1 MVSSARNVRYWEGN
15 ERITLGSWQ
24 LKEKRLLVITIAR
37 RLNQNALT
45 ITDEVRK
52 VGGDYF
58 ADPAQKNDDCTL
70 KTQEQKSTPFNW
82 LPRPFEGF
90 CRPCWWS
97 DNNLVLLLVTR
108 CSPLLLTKLPLV
120 GQQLLYRCLFLLGRC
135 GRDPDAWIKHTYENI
150 TVLCL
155 Q

>member
-45 ITDEVRK
+45 IADEVHQ

-58 ADPAQKNDDCTL
+58 ADPAQKNDDWFRFLYET
-70 KTQEQKSTPFNW
+70 E
-82 LPRPFEGF
+82 
-90 CRPCWWS
+90 PC
-97 DNNLVLLLVTR
+97 LLN
-108 CSPLLLTKLPLV
+108 SK
-120 GQQLLYRCLFLLGRC
+120 
-135 GRDPDAWIKHTYENI
+135 A
-150 TVLCL
+150 
-155 Q
+155 